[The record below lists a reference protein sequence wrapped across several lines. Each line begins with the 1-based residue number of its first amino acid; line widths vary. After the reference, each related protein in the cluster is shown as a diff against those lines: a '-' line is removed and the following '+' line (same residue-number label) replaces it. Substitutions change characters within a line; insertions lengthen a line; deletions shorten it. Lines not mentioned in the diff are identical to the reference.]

1 MRDYRAFQFEYRDDG
16 ECKVSVDWWLW
27 KGDYE
32 VLEDTFRLDVGK
44 EEYIVMNLLSVM
56 NFRLLIL
63 ISATRSFRE
72 LHNNKF
78 ATTIN

>member
-1 MRDYRAFQFEYRDDG
+1 MLFNSNIG
-16 ECKVSVDWWLW
+16 MMVKCKVSVDWWLW